1 MQVMYERCCG
11 LDVHK
16 KNVVACLVGVDA
28 KGELSKQTRT
38 FSTMTHQLLELADWL
53 RAAGCTHVAME
64 STGSF
69 WKPIYNILEGLFEL
83 VVVNAQHF
91 KAVPGRKTDV
101 RDAEWLADLL
111 RHGLLRASFIPSAPQ
126 RELRELTRYRTSL
139 VEERTRIINRLQ
151 KTLEDTNLKL
161 SSVITD
167 ISGVSARA
175 ILGQLLAGESDP
187 AVLAELARGRLRNK
201 RAELEAALRGQLKAH
216 HHFMLTEQLGHID
229 YLDEA
234 IERLNE
240 EVDERLKAEE
250 ALIER
255 LDQIPGIN
263 RRIAQITLVEVGT
276 DMNHF
281 PSDKHLTSW
290 AGLCPGNHES
300 AGKRY
305 SGRTRKGNEALRR
318 ALTEAAHAAG
328 KSKNTYLGG
337 LYRRLAGRLGRKKA
351 AIAVARRILVIIY
364 HMLKRNEEYK
374 ELGLAYFD
382 EHERELT
389 EKRLVRKLENMG
401 YQVNLQKAG

>member
-1 MQVMYERCCG
+1 MYERCCG

-16 KNVVACLVGVDA
+16 KNVVACLVVIDA
-28 KGELSKQTRT
+28 QGELTKQTRT

-53 RAAGCTHVAME
+53 AAAGCTHVAME

-69 WKPIYNILEGLFEL
+69 WKPVYNLLEGLFEL

-111 RHGLLRASFIPSAPQ
+111 RHGLLRPSFIPSAPQ

-139 VEERTRIINRLQ
+139 VEERTRIVNRLQ

-175 ILGQLLAGESDP
+175 ILSQLLAGESDP

-216 HHFMLTEQLGHID
+216 HRFMLTEQLGHID

-250 ALIER
+250 VLIER

-263 RRIAQITLVEVGT
+263 RRIAQITLVEVGSN
-276 DMNHF
+276 MNQF

-382 EHERELT
+382 EHERELA
-389 EKRLVRKLENMG
+389 EKRLVRRLENMG
-401 YQVNLQKAG
+401 YQVSLQKAG

>member
-1 MQVMYERCCG
+1 MHIMYERCCG

-16 KNVVACLVGVDA
+16 KNVVACLVVIDA
-28 KGELSKQTRT
+28 QGELTKQTRT

-53 RAAGCTHVAME
+53 AAAGCTHVAME

-69 WKPIYNILEGLFEL
+69 WKPVYNLLEGLFEL

-111 RHGLLRASFIPSAPQ
+111 RHGLLRPSFIPSAPQ

-139 VEERTRIINRLQ
+139 VEERTRIVNRLQ

-175 ILGQLLAGESDP
+175 ILSQLLAGESDP

-216 HHFMLTEQLGHID
+216 HRFMLTEQLGHID

-250 ALIER
+250 VLIER

-263 RRIAQITLVEVGT
+263 RRIAQITLVEVGSN
-276 DMNHF
+276 MNQF

-382 EHERELT
+382 EHERELA
-389 EKRLVRKLENMG
+389 EKRLVRRLENMG
-401 YQVNLQKAG
+401 YQVSLQKAG